1 MVQLLSFSAINMIM
15 NAFSIFLAH
24 LILLIF
30 FFFFFFFAIMEIQKR
45 DKEKIGKKV
54 VLKFISSKFAIQNSN
69 V

>member
-15 NAFSIFLAH
+15 NAFSMFLAH
-24 LILLIF
+24 LILLT
-30 FFFFFFFAIMEIQKR
+30 FFFFFAIMEMQKR
-45 DKEKIGKKV
+45 GKEKIGKKV

>member
-15 NAFSIFLAH
+15 NAFSMFLAH

-30 FFFFFFFAIMEIQKR
+30 FFFAIMEMQKR

>member
-15 NAFSIFLAH
+15 NAFSMFLAH
-24 LILLIF
+24 FFLLI
-30 FFFFFFFAIMEIQKR
+30 FFFFFAIMEMQKR
-45 DKEKIGKKV
+45 DKEKIEKKV

>member
-15 NAFSIFLAH
+15 NAFSMFLAH

-30 FFFFFFFAIMEIQKR
+30 FFFFFFAIMEMQKR

>member
-15 NAFSIFLAH
+15 NAFSMFLAH

-30 FFFFFFFAIMEIQKR
+30 FFFFFFSIMEMQKR
-45 DKEKIGKKV
+45 EKKKIEKKV

>member
-15 NAFSIFLAH
+15 NAFSMFLAH

-30 FFFFFFFAIMEIQKR
+30 FFFFFAIMEMQKR
-45 DKEKIGKKV
+45 DKEKIEKKV

>member
-15 NAFSIFLAH
+15 NAFSMFLAH

-30 FFFFFFFAIMEIQKR
+30 FFFFAIMEMQKR

>member
-15 NAFSIFLAH
+15 NAFSMFLAH

-30 FFFFFFFAIMEIQKR
+30 FFFFFAIMEMQKR